1 VAYGSDLAWV
11 HHHHFG
17 DLARNAGPAVL
28 RALGHAGL
36 DRGVVVDL
44 GCGSG
49 ILARIV
55 TEAGYDV
62 VGVDLS
68 EDMLRLAA
76 VHAPGATLVQGRV
89 IDFDVPACVAVA
101 AVGECLNYAFDERTC
116 LAEVAGLF
124 ARVHEALE
132 PGGVLLFDVAGP
144 GRLGALKEVQ
154 TVYDG
159 GNWTLLMRAV
169 EDDAGNTLERDITVF
184 RRVGRLY
191 RRSDE
196 HHLLR
201 LYRRHEIAEQLAR
214 TGFEVRRV
222 PGYNDFRFPPGLA
235 GFVATK
241 AT

>member
-11 HHHHFG
+11 HHHYFG

-36 DRGVVVDL
+36 DGGLVVDL

-49 ILARIV
+49 IVARAV
-55 TEAGYDV
+55 TEAGYEV

-76 VHAPGATLVQGRV
+76 VHAPAASFVQGPV
-89 IDFDVPACVAVA
+89 IDFDVPACVAVT
-101 AVGECLNYAFDERTC
+101 AVGECLNYAFDERTS

-124 ARVHEALE
+124 ERVHEALE
-132 PGGVLLFDVAGP
+132 PGGVLLFDAAGP
-144 GRLGALKEVQ
+144 GRLGPLKEMQ
-154 TVYDG
+154 AIYDG
-159 GNWTLLMRAV
+159 GSWTLLMRAS
-169 EDDAGNTLERDITVF
+169 EDDAATTLQRDITVF
-184 RRVGRLY
+184 RRVGKLY

-196 HHLLR
+196 CHVLR
-201 LYRRHEIAEQLAR
+201 LYRRQEITEELAR
-214 TGFEVRRV
+214 TGFEVRRI
-222 PGYNDFRFPPGLA
+222 PGYNDFRLPPGLA

-241 AT
+241 V